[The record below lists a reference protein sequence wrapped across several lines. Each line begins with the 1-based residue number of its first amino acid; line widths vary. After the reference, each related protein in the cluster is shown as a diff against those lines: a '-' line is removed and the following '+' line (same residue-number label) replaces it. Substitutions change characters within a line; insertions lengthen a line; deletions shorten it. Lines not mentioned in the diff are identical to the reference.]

1 MTTEDARRLWLP
13 TYEFVEAS
21 LLHYQ
26 PNTPE
31 IADDVA
37 LDPFPVPQAVP
48 GDIVRDDDDRI
59 SALSKGCVVQQE
71 LESFATA
78 HRSDRNT
85 QLHFGQLLMH
95 SCEGNPRLRDMKNVI
110 RRVQR
115 LASSDSGKLSE
126 RAHKATM
133 MAPLPPNF
141 PGAAKS
147 AWQLFCADF
156 KRQRKEDEQ
165 EGRIE
170 AVMAM
175 DTAVESAS
183 GSRSD
188 RRKCLSCDCPLDQNE
203 GGLICAEC
211 NELIDAGNDNDDN
224 GDGDDECESSSSSSS
239 SSDVEMRPLKAN
251 EAWAAFKK
259 ENMGAGPYADLAA
272 ESSAAR
278 GAAWERALLEYHAEE
293 VVPPWS
299 LEEADITKLEA
310 NLLAKKKSKR
320 NPTVAAGA
328 IAAAAAAEGLIAKRQ
343 KKVDNGT
350 AGRCTC
356 SSMCKTKLCPCKAA
370 GVFCGIECH
379 PTRHAKAPACNNKEH
394 GKSSDDVEDEMLDT

>member
-1 MTTEDARRLWLP
+1 M
-13 TYEFVEAS
+13 
-21 LLHYQ
+21 
-26 PNTPE
+26 
-31 IADDVA
+31 
-37 LDPFPVPQAVP
+37 
-48 GDIVRDDDDRI
+48 
-59 SALSKGCVVQQE
+59 
-71 LESFATA
+71 
-78 HRSDRNT
+78 
-85 QLHFGQLLMH
+85 
-95 SCEGNPRLRDMKNVI
+95 
-110 RRVQR
+110 QR
-115 LASSDSGKLSE
+115 LASTFQEASE
-126 RAHKATM
+126 RAHKVTM
-133 MAPLPPNF
+133 MPPLPPNF
-141 PGAAKS
+141 PAAAKS

-165 EGRIE
+165 GGRVE
-170 AVMAM
+170 AAMAM

-211 NELIDAGNDNDDN
+211 NELIDTGNDDN
-224 GDGDDECESSSSSSS
+224 GDGDDECESSSS

-299 LEEADITKLEA
+299 LEEVDIAELEA

-320 NPTVAAGA
+320 NPTVAAGR
-328 IAAAAAAEGLIAKRQ
+328 AAAAAAGGLIAKRQ

>member
-1 MTTEDARRLWLP
+1 MTTEDARRLCLP

-26 PNTPE
+26 PNKQE

-37 LDPFPVPQAVP
+37 LDPFPVPQTVP

-59 SALSKGCVVQQE
+59 STLSKGCVVQQE

-115 LASSDSGKLSE
+115 LASGDSGKLSE
-126 RAHKATM
+126 RAHKVTM
-133 MAPLPPNF
+133 MAPLPPNI
-141 PGAAKS
+141 PAAAKS

-165 EGRIE
+165 GGRVE
-170 AVMAM
+170 AAMAM

-224 GDGDDECESSSSSSS
+224 GDGDDECESSSSSS
-239 SSDVEMRPLKAN
+239 DVEMRP
-251 EAWAAFKK
+251 W
-259 ENMGAGPYADLAA
+259 
-272 ESSAAR
+272 
-278 GAAWERALLEYHAEE
+278 
-293 VVPPWS
+293 
-299 LEEADITKLEA
+299 
-310 NLLAKKKSKR
+310 
-320 NPTVAAGA
+320 
-328 IAAAAAAEGLIAKRQ
+328 
-343 KKVDNGT
+343 
-350 AGRCTC
+350 
-356 SSMCKTKLCPCKAA
+356 
-370 GVFCGIECH
+370 VFCGIL
-379 PTRHAKAPACNNKEH
+379 RHWDLCLLICPIASALPCFRFLAFKVKLNHANLQTTNC
-394 GKSSDDVEDEMLDT
+394 